1 MKSQIPLFKFSLGQH
16 QSIGPAQLQALWAR
30 ACQSSEV
37 SVGRDSPR
45 LGADGSPTYSLYGS
59 PRIENLALVEK
70 RLRML
75 LEESKLRASLIVLH
89 S

>member
-1 MKSQIPLFKFSLGQH
+1 MKNQIPLFKFSLGQH
-16 QSIGPAQLQALWAR
+16 QSIGPAQLQELWAR
-30 ACQSSEV
+30 ACQSSAV
-37 SVGRDSPR
+37 SVGRDAPR
-45 LGADGSPTYSLYGS
+45 MGADSNPTYSLYGS
-59 PRIENLALVEK
+59 PQIENLPLIEK